1 MTPHDFHQMTGLWF
15 DGALTNLEGLSGMQ
29 LGVKLLRRRCLMDTI
44 RYFDIKMDFQPLL
57 QVTPENCAR
66 MARAFLL

>member
-15 DGALTNLEGLSGMQ
+15 DGALTNLEGLSSMQ

-44 RYFDIKMDFQPLL
+44 HYFDIKMDF
-57 QVTPENCAR
+57 
-66 MARAFLL
+66 

>member
-1 MTPHDFHQMTGLWF
+1 
-15 DGALTNLEGLSGMQ
+15 
-29 LGVKLLRRRCLMDTI
+29 MDTI
-44 RYFDIKMDFQPLL
+44 RYFDIKMDFRPLL